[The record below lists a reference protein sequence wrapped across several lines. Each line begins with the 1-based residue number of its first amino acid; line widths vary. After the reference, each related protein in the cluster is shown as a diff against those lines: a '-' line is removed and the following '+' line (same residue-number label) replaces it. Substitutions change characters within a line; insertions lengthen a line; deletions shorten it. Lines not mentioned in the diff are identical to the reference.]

1 MVKPPNPDHTGDS
14 ECTLYCG
21 HWKKLT
27 VGSDSVDSVSGTGSS
42 VMLWPKKNKKLK
54 SPPTQ
59 KQQQKKLFR
68 RVKGFHRFAMVKM
81 RVNTSVM

>member
-42 VMLWPKKNKKLK
+42 VMLWPKKK
-54 SPPTQ
+54 
-59 KQQQKKLFR
+59 
-68 RVKGFHRFAMVKM
+68 
-81 RVNTSVM
+81 